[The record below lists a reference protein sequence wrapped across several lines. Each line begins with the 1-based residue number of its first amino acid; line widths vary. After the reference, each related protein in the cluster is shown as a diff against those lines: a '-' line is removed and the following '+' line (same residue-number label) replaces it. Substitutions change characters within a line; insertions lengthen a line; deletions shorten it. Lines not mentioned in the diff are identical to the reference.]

1 MESLASYEGVPDSE
15 TYTPAF
21 RGHVRMAQ
29 NGQGRQISDTEDQE
43 KIATVMK
50 YMELH
55 SLADIYDYQL
65 CRGACRRKLAG
76 RLCTPSDCPANV

>member
-1 MESLASYEGVPDSE
+1 MEAYASYGGMRDSE

-21 RGHVRMAQ
+21 GGHVRMAQ
-29 NGQGRQISDTEDQE
+29 NGQGKQIPDAEVQE

-55 SLADIYDYQL
+55 SLADIYDY
-65 CRGACRRKLAG
+65 
-76 RLCTPSDCPANV
+76 RLCCGA